1 MLPSLDTDT
10 KVISIN
16 KEDDSFD
23 IEALDA
29 LKRLTPKPQGR
40 YKFLHSIGFGGNKGV
55 ILVHDK
61 DTEREVAMAIMPDF
75 SDRSKD
81 DLERF
86 LREAFITARLEHPN
100 IVPVHDI
107 GIDESGSPFFTMK
120 YLRGA
125 PLSTILNRLAN
136 HDANTVERYNLNRLL
151 QVFIRI
157 CNAVA
162 FAHSKGY
169 CHLDLKPANVNI
181 DNFGEVVLLDWGLAA
196 KIDEKGFVDPAKI
209 SGTFGT
215 PGFIAPEQFAHEFHI
230 APGVRSDIYALGAI
244 LYTIL
249 ALKIPAVGN
258 STETMLK
265 GVLERNLKAP
275 SEVAPKDRYVPES
288 LEAIVTK
295 AMNIHPLSRY
305 ESVLDLKN
313 DVLAYMAGFA
323 TVAEN
328 ASFTK
333 KFYLFTHR
341 NQAYIAIIVS
351 IIALLLSIFIFI
363 LIVK

>member
-1 MLPSLDTDT
+1 MSSFHDTDT
-10 KVISIN
+10 QVLNIE
-16 KEDDSFD
+16 KENDSFD

-29 LKRLTPKPQGR
+29 LKRLTPKARGR
-40 YKFLHSIGFGGNKGV
+40 YKFLRSIGFGGNKGV
-55 ILVHDK
+55 ILVHDRE
-61 DTEREVAMAIMPDF
+61 TEREVAMAFIPDF
-75 SDRSKD
+75 RDRSKD
-81 DLERF
+81 DLEQF
-86 LREAFITARLEHPN
+86 LREAFLTARLEHPN

-107 GIDESGSPFFTMK
+107 GIDEAGSPYFIMK

-136 HDANTVERYNLNRLL
+136 KDANTVESYNLGKLL
-151 QVFIRI
+151 QLFIRI

-181 DNFGEVVLLDWGLAA
+181 DNFGEVVVLDWGLAA
-196 KIDEKGFVDPAKI
+196 KIDEDGFVNPTKI
-209 SGTFGT
+209 KGTWGT
-215 PGFIAPEQFAHEFHI
+215 PGFIAPEQFTHEFHI
-230 APGVRSDIYALGAI
+230 SPGVRSDIYSLGAI

-249 ALKIPAVGN
+249 ALKIPAVGD

-265 GVLERNLKAP
+265 AVLDGNLPAP
-275 SEVAPKDRYVPES
+275 SEVAPKDRHVPAS

-295 AMNIHPLSRY
+295 AMNIHPMSRY
-305 ESVLDLKN
+305 NSVIDLKN
-313 DVLAYMAGFA
+313 DVLAYISGFA

-328 ASFTK
+328 ASVTK
-333 KFYLFTHR
+333 KFYLFTFR
-341 NQAYIAIIVS
+341 NRAYIAIIVS
-351 IIALLLSIFIFI
+351 IIALLLSIFIFL